1 METNKLG
8 GLSTNSRVEVTQILA
23 LAEANGNSDLVG
35 ELGQRVIH
43 VSDSE
48 WRLDLTNQETSMV
61 FAYLSKSVE
70 TDLYYGH
77 QNMLMVQAL
86 RRQFK
91 DLRQS

>member
-1 METNKLG
+1 METNELG

-23 LAEANGNSDLVG
+23 LAEANDNSGLVG
-35 ELGQRVIH
+35 ELGQRVIRL
-43 VSDSE
+43 SDSE
-48 WRLDLTNQETSMV
+48 WRLDLTDQETSMV

-70 TDLYYGH
+70 TDLYYGQ

-86 RRQFK
+86 KRQFK